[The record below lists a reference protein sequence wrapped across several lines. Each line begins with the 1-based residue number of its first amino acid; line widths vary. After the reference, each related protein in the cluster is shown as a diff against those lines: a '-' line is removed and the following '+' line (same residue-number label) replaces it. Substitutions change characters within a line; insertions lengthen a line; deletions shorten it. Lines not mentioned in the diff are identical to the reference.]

1 METSGPTLRSRPRHG
16 HRTVAPP
23 GTVVWSVPAR
33 PASRSVA
40 LPLAGTLFAVAAYHL
55 VFGSTLGPA
64 PAWDART
71 VAAAVLF
78 HAALSLR
85 LALPQDGARR
95 TRWAAVRERW
105 SPGTRAPA
113 PTTASRPLGGDSL
126 TRPLRLLWAFL
137 ARLLRPFRTPRA
149 LAPPPPA
156 ATHRP
161 ARPAR
166 ALPLPLLLA
175 DALVRRGP
183 PARPPLAV

>member
-23 GTVVWSVPAR
+23 GAVAWPAPAR
-33 PASRSVA
+33 PASRSA
-40 LPLAGTLFAVAAYHL
+40 TRSLTGALFAVAAYHL
-55 VFGSTLGPA
+55 VLGPV
-64 PAWDART
+64 PVWDART

-85 LALPQDGARR
+85 LAPPQDEARR
-95 TRWAAVRERW
+95 TRWASVRERW

-113 PTTASRPLGGDSL
+113 PTTAPRPLGGGSL
-126 TRPLRLLWAFL
+126 TRTLRLLWAFL

-161 ARPAR
+161 ARPAH
-166 ALPLPLLLA
+166 ALSLPLLLA

-183 PARPPLAV
+183 PARPPLTV